1 MGGWQM
7 QRTPPRPPPPP
18 PPRIHTICPVLAS
31 LSLTGVSGSLT
42 NAQLGQE
49 AAAQSLKALWLRCW
63 PRVQDPLLSGL
74 F

>member
-1 MGGWQM
+1 MWVGG
-7 QRTPPRPPPPP
+7 RCRERLPAPP